1 MEKQSGFAESLK
13 AWSTMVDELKADID
27 RYDLLRS
34 HHWLIVFLGKRGLWV
49 STQYRVSRWIHYYL
63 HLPIIR
69 PVLKLFCFFWQK
81 FIETVGGT
89 EVPNRA
95 KIGKGVLMP
104 HTNGIVIHVDAEL
117 GDYCNVS
124 QQVTIGIG
132 GRGENRG
139 TPKIGDRVF
148 IGPGA
153 KIFGAITIGNDV
165 AIGANAVV
173 TKDLPDNAVAV
184 GIPAKVISYEG
195 SNDFVIYRK

>member
-1 MEKQSGFAESLK
+1 MEKQSDFAESLK
-13 AWSTMVDELKADID
+13 AWSTMVDEVKEDID
-27 RYDLLRS
+27 RYVLLNS
-34 HHWLIVFLGKRGLWV
+34 THWLIAVLGTKGIWA
-49 STQYRVSRWIHYYL
+49 STQYRVSRWIHYYF

-81 FIETVGGT
+81 VVETVGGI

-95 KIGKGVLMP
+95 KIGKGILMT
-104 HTNGIVIHVDAEL
+104 HTNGIVIYIDAVI
-117 GDYCNVS
+117 GNYCNVS

-195 SNDFVIYRK
+195 SQDFVIYRK